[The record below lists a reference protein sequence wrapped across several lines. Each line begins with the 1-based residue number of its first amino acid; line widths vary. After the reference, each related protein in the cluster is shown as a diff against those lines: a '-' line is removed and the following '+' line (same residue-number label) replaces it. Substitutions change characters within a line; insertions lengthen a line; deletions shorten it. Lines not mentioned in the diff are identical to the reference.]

1 MSDRIDSGIHLSVVR
16 PGLILVAYTC
26 SMKPASLGSSLS
38 KVESISAPRLS
49 SNFFLVSDRS
59 APPAVGRPASFGS
72 CLAAFAAAS
81 LAREAVSFAR
91 SIMVAFMRRPR
102 RRERHARRA
111 NLRGVKKART
121 GAK

>member
-1 MSDRIDSGIHLSVVR
+1 M
-16 PGLILVAYTC
+16 ILVAYTC

-91 SIMVAFMRRPR
+91 SIMVAFITTT
-102 RRERHARRA
+102 AA
-111 NLRGVKKART
+111 VTRGV
-121 GAK
+121 